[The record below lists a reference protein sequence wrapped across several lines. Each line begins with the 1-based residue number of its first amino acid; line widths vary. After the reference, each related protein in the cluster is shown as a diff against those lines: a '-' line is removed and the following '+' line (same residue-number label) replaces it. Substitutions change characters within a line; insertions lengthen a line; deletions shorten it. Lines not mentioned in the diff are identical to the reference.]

1 MRELRHFLSFL
12 TRPKSVKISIISGT
26 VIIVGALVDAVF
38 FLNLLNMFT
47 KDKALG
53 AAMLLRLGYESTLIF
68 MGYIILLFGF
78 LNSAFLMLR
87 NHKFNALS
95 KKLQIQVIILI
106 SFIIAFLVARAFVVL
121 LDVPINPAYQLW
133 IKGYRVHH
141 FFFGIG
147 VLVIGGWLGHIQ
159 YGRLITK
166 ISAGLYGI
174 GVGLVVDEF
183 GLLLTFGDYWA
194 AQSYIFF
201 VIISLFF
208 LIMLLSEAYKL
219 FNTSSPSFSD
229 LGNNERY
236 H

>member
-26 VIIVGALVDAVF
+26 VIIVGALVDAVL
-38 FLNLLNMFT
+38 FLNILNMFT
-47 KDKALG
+47 KDKALS
-53 AAMLLRLGYESTLIF
+53 AATLLRLGYESTLIF
-68 MGYIILLFGF
+68 IGYIILLFGI

-87 NHKFNALS
+87 NHKFNAPP

>member
-12 TRPKSVKISIISGT
+12 TRPKIVKMSIISGT
-26 VIIVGALVDAVF
+26 VIIVGALIDAVL
-38 FLNLLNMFT
+38 FLNILNIFT
-47 KDKALG
+47 G
-53 AAMLLRLGYESTLIF
+53 GEVVNAATLLRLGYESTLIF
-68 MGYIILLFGF
+68 IGYIILLFGI

-87 NHKFNALS
+87 NHKFKPNS
-95 KKLQIQVIILI
+95 KKLQIQVIILF
-106 SFIIAFLVARAFVVL
+106 SFIIAFLIARAFVVL

-166 ISAGLYGI
+166 ISACLYGI

-201 VIISLFF
+201 VIISLLF

-219 FNTSSPSFSD
+219 FNTSPSS
-229 LGNNERY
+229 LS
-236 H
+236 

>member
-12 TRPKSVKISIISGT
+12 TRPKSVKISLISGT
-26 VIIVGALVDAVF
+26 AIIAGALIDAVF
-38 FLNLLNMFT
+38 FLNILNIFT
-47 KDKALG
+47 G
-53 AAMLLRLGYESTLIF
+53 GEVVNAAVLLRLGYESTLTFI
-68 MGYIILLFGF
+68 GYVILLFGL
-78 LNSAFLMLR
+78 LNSAFFMLR
-87 NHKFNALS
+87 NHKFDAPP
-95 KKLQIQVIILI
+95 KKLQNQFIVLTFFII
-106 SFIIAFLVARAFVVL
+106 SFLIGRAFVVL

-147 VLVIGGWLGHIQ
+147 LLVIGGWLGHIQ

-201 VIISLFF
+201 VIISLSF
-208 LIMLLSEAYKL
+208 LIMLLFEAYKL
-219 FNTSSPSFSD
+219 FNTSSPSLS
-229 LGNNERY
+229 
-236 H
+236 